1 MNEPIFKSSN
11 AQGVTKGVDVEA
23 SYCSVHNGF
32 GTHHLSGLKT
42 DKGAVIVGEIVI
54 SNFSQQDR
62 SLS

>member
-32 GTHHLSGLKT
+32 GTHHSGLKT
-42 DKGAVIVGEIVI
+42 GKGAVIVGEIVI